1 MEKMIFLCNSAAFRN
16 RSFFD
21 FIGRLISGYEI
32 PQLFTHEERIEM
44 LETYQKQTKE
54 NVRYA
59 KIFLLSCGSYFII

>member
-1 MEKMIFLCNSAAFRN
+1 MEKLIFLCNSAAFRN

-54 NVRYA
+54 NVR
-59 KIFLLSCGSYFII
+59 